1 MKHQHNN
8 PEFHKFFFDLNVIL
22 LLAVLLGAA
31 CSYDTNYAK
40 LSSQQTKFDRHTH
53 EPTVGPLIIVGGGGT
68 PDVVKQ
74 RAIELAGGPTAPVVI
89 IPQASRRPEAGA
101 ENVAFWKKTG
111 ATNVTALTLK
121 REQRDA
127 EIELLKQAKFIW
139 FSGGDQSRL
148 MDALREANLIDL
160 IKQRHRAGVVIGGT
174 SAGAAVMSQ
183 RMIIGNAELEAIV
196 RNGTPLANG
205 LGLWPGTIVDQH
217 FHRRRRFN
225 RLLSAVLDHPDQI
238 GIGIDERTAVIVQ
251 GDGFEVMGES
261 SVLVIDARRATI
273 ETGSKT
279 ESTDAKDKAK
289 HQAQDIRLHII
300 DSGNRL
306 KLAY

>member
-1 MKHQHNN
+1 MNRNATVQQQFCISFLAFLVCTSTWSCAPSLRNSN
-8 PEFHKFFFDLNVIL
+8 DTLRPRIL
-22 LLAVLLGAA
+22 GKSV
-31 CSYDTNYAK
+31 
-40 LSSQQTKFDRHTH
+40 DRPDH
-53 EPTVGPLIIVGGGGT
+53 GPLIIVGGGGT
-68 PDVVKQ
+68 PDVVKL
-74 RAIELAGGPTAPVVI
+74 RAVELAGGPTAAIVI

-121 REQRDA
+121 PEQRAA
-127 EIELLKQAKFIW
+127 EIDLLKQAKFIW
-139 FSGGDQSRL
+139 FSGGNQSRL
-148 MDALREANLIDL
+148 MDALRDANLIDL

-196 RNGTPLANG
+196 RDGTPLADG

-261 SVLVIDARRATI
+261 SVLVIDARRAI
-273 ETGSKT
+273 VESESKT
-279 ESTDAKDKAK
+279 ESTDAKKKAK
-289 HQAQDIRLHII
+289 HQAQDVKLHII
-300 DSGNRL
+300 DSGYRLSLAKQNR
-306 KLAY
+306 

>member
-1 MKHQHNN
+1 MNAPEN
-8 PEFHKFFFDLNVIL
+8 PSTSRL
-22 LLAVLLGAA
+22 LVFVLFCHAAWLSNGCGEHTSIVTTPKRSVVLADNTTANA
-31 CSYDTNYAK
+31 TS
-40 LSSQQTKFDRHTH
+40 
-53 EPTVGPLIIVGGGGT
+53 PLIIVGGGGT

-89 IPQASRRPEAGA
+89 IPQASRRAESGA

-121 REQRDA
+121 PEQRA
-127 EIELLKQAKFIW
+127 TEIALLKQAKFIW

-148 MDALREANLIDL
+148 MDALRDANLIDL
-160 IKQRHRAGVVIGGT
+160 IKQRHRAGIVIGGT

-196 RNGTPLANG
+196 RGGTPLADG

-225 RLLSAVLDHPDQI
+225 RLLSAVLDHPDQV

-251 GDGFEVMGES
+251 ADGFEVMGES
-261 SVLVIDARRATI
+261 SVLVIDARRAKAQADSVASNQ
-273 ETGSKT
+273 SKHH
-279 ESTDAKDKAK
+279 D
-289 HQAQDIRLHII
+289 AQDVRVYLV
-300 DSGNRL
+300 SAGNAFSITSL
-306 KLAY
+306 KKVE

>member
-1 MKHQHNN
+1 MNRNATVQQQLYFSFLAFLVCTSTWSCASPSRNN
-8 PEFHKFFFDLNVIL
+8 NDVLRPRIL
-22 LLAVLLGAA
+22 GQSVNRTD
-31 CSYDTNYAK
+31 C
-40 LSSQQTKFDRHTH
+40 
-53 EPTVGPLIIVGGGGT
+53 GPLIIVGGVGT
-68 PDVVKQ
+68 PAVVKQ

-121 REQRDA
+121 PDQRAA

-148 MDALREANLIDL
+148 MDALREADLIDL
-160 IKQRHRAGVVIGGT
+160 IKQHHRAGVVIGGT

-196 RNGTPLANG
+196 RGGTPLADG

-225 RLLSAVLDHPDQI
+225 RLLSAVLDQPDQI
-238 GIGIDERTAVIVQ
+238 GIGIDERTAVLVQ

-261 SVLVIDARRATI
+261 SVLVIDARRA
-273 ETGSKT
+273 
-279 ESTDAKDKAK
+279 KAQADPVDSNQSN
-289 HQAQDIRLHII
+289 HHDAQDVRVYLV
-300 DSGNRL
+300 SAGNAFSITNLREVE
-306 KLAY
+306 

>member
-1 MKHQHNN
+1 MIRNATVQQQFCFSFLAFLICTSTWSCVSPSPNSN
-8 PEFHKFFFDLNVIL
+8 DTLRPRIL
-22 LLAVLLGAA
+22 GQ
-31 CSYDTNYAK
+31 SI
-40 LSSQQTKFDRHTH
+40 DRT
-53 EPTVGPLIIVGGGGT
+53 EPSPLIIVGGGGT

-74 RAIELAGGPTAPVVI
+74 RAIELAGGPTASVVI
-89 IPQASRRPEAGA
+89 IPQASRRAEAGA

-121 REQRDA
+121 PAQRAA

-196 RNGTPLANG
+196 RNGTPLADG

-251 GDGFEVMGES
+251 GDGIEVMGES
-261 SVLVIDARRATI
+261 SALIIDARHAKV
-273 ETGSKT
+273 ET
-279 ESTDAKDKAK
+279 ESRTEPTDAKNKAN
-289 HQAQDIRLHII
+289 HQARDVKLHII